1 MERWKDLTRAAE
13 RAYGI
18 VTYDQLSAGG
28 LSRSQVLRWVRDGRL
43 VDVGYGAYRL
53 GGVPPSFEGE
63 VLAAISAF
71 PGETWAGCSTA
82 GRLDDLPVWS
92 PDGRIELVRPTG
104 LSAER
109 SVARVHRSTYLPAH
123 HLTVVRGIPCTAT
136 PRTVFDLARTTGP
149 NHLVRIIDR
158 ALDRRLCTMGSLY
171 RVLYEMGGRGRP
183 GTRRMR
189 TVLDALGLDHV
200 PPESELEVVGFALLD
215 GLGFAWQVEM
225 TDERGYIR
233 RVDGL
238 HRPARLVVELDGAQ
252 HRREPQ
258 LSLDRDGDRRLHR
271 LGYDVERLSWSD
283 VTRDG
288 DATRQRIV
296 ARLVAAAAA

>member
-1 MERWKDLTRAAE
+1 MERWKDLTQAAE
-13 RAYGI
+13 RAHGI
-18 VTYDQLSAGG
+18 VTYDQLRGSG
-28 LSRSQVLRWVRDGRL
+28 LSERQVRRWAGDGRL
-43 VDVGYGAYRL
+43 VDLGYGTYRL
-53 GGVPPSFEGE
+53 GGVPPGFDGE

-71 PGETWAGCSTA
+71 PGETWAGFTTA

-109 SVARVHRSTYLPAH
+109 SVARVHRSTYLPVH

-149 NHLVRIIDR
+149 NRLVRIIDR
-158 ALDRRLCTMGSLY
+158 ALDRRLCTMASLY
-171 RVLYEMGGRGRP
+171 RVLYELGGRGRP

-189 TVLDALGLDHV
+189 TVLEVLGLDHV

-215 GLGFAWQVEM
+215 GLGFTWQVEM
-225 TDERGYIR
+225 SDERGYIR

-252 HRREPQ
+252 HGREPQ
-258 LSLDRDGDRRLHR
+258 RSLDRDGDRRLHR
-271 LGYDVERLSWSD
+271 LGYDVERLTWSD
-283 VTRDG
+283 VARDG
-288 DATRQRIV
+288 DATRQRIA
-296 ARLVAAAAA
+296 ARLVAAAA